1 MTFIH
6 CSWCH
11 HFIRKYLYSKI
22 CFIFKPSAVAEN
34 VFSLTLNVGWKCHF
48 QFSQLSQLHEWNFF
62 QLSEWKNYCH
72 FLWLSIYLLQHSI
85 NLYTPKTFSAR
96 VVPKSN
102 FFSAGKYILTATC
115 CRIVIASNFLS
126 CLKILFQSYCYVNL
140 MNLSSDNYDRLIIRL
155 CYRYKF
161 ELYIWLL

>member
-1 MTFIH
+1 MVFQTVLWYQISNLSI
-6 CSWCH
+6 CSLH
-11 HFIRKYLYSKI
+11 
-22 CFIFKPSAVAEN
+22 FKPSAVAEN

-102 FFSAGKYILTATC
+102 FFSAGKYILTTTC
-115 CRIVIASNFLS
+115 CWIVIASIFIS
-126 CLKILFQSYCYVNL
+126 CLKIIFQSYYYVNL
-140 MNLSSDNYDRLIIRL
+140 MSFSL
-155 CYRYKF
+155 
-161 ELYIWLL
+161 EWLVVFTMKINSICIPKDC